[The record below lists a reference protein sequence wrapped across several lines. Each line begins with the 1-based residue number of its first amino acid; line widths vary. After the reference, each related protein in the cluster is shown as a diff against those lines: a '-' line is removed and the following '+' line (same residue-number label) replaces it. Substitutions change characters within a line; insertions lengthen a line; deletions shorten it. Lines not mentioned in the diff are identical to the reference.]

1 MHSQKLDNYLLLLQP
16 YIILILMNHSMLQ
29 RMPAIIPL
37 VLFSTRSLISKSA
50 ILVSWLMLCLHLKRT
65 TQLLKRELLAIVFA
79 LKWFHPFLWG
89 NPFTLYTDHKALTYI
104 HTQPVANSMMIQWL
118 DTILDYDFK
127 IIHRPGIQNVLP
139 DMLSRLFETER
150 TLVGDKNQHRTWIT
164 PHIVNSKNT
173 NMTTRM
179 MMPDDL
185 VTPAP
190 EERQELLLK
199 THLEGHRGS
208 QAMVTT
214 LHSEG
219 IHWTNLKQ
227 DALDCVNS
235 CPDCQK
241 FNIAK
246 HGYHPLSSIYAD
258 APWDHIC
265 IDTAGPMTTSIQGNN
280 YILVVVDV
288 FTRFCILKAMPDKSS
303 HTIALAL
310 RSILSL
316 FGRPKIIQSDNGT
329 EYVNEIIRK
338 FTEVS
343 GIDHR
348 LITAYHPR
356 SNGIAERWVGKTKNI
371 IYKRLQGKNDDW
383 DLYLDSTQEALNNTP
398 TALHDTRPFSLM
410 FARRPNQFKDYSD
423 VSIPTNYNETRKQFN
438 GHITKFNNTVLPAIR
453 EKIKTSQTAA
463 ENKFNKSHRI
473 IKEIPSGSQ
482 VMIKN
487 INRTTKTDP
496 LYIGNY
502 TIVRKNQGGSYIL
515 VDGTGALLP
524 RNIPPSHI
532 KVISEEQSEVYD
544 VEAVIDHK
552 GTPGNWLYLVRW
564 KGYDAKDDTWEPEKH
579 FHDNRPILKYWNRRN
594 GQRNVEPNSS
604 EKRPR
609 KNHDN
614 SSRKRARN

>member
-1 MHSQKLDNYLLLLQP
+1 MPKDLDSIHARKYLPNLSEVTAPLDKLRFEGKL
-16 YIILILMNHSMLQ
+16 
-29 RMPAIIPL
+29 
-37 VLFSTRSLISKSA
+37 TSKVWGQEQDDA
-50 ILVSWLMLCLHLKRT
+50 FTKIK
-65 TQLLKRELLAIVFA
+65 QLLASAPVLYHPDLSEPFYVATDASNYSIGAVLYQIIDKQIRHLGFMARALSTSEKNYSTTKRELLAIVFA
-79 LKWFHPFLWG
+79 LKKFHPFLWG

-139 DMLSRLFETER
+139 DMLSRLFESER
-150 TLVGDKNQHRTWIT
+150 TLVGDKNQHKTWIT
-164 PHIVNSKNT
+164 PQVANSKNT

-227 DALDCVNS
+227 DALDCINS

-241 FNIAK
+241 FNVAK

-288 FTRFCILKAMPDKSS
+288 FTRFCVLKAMPDKSS

-329 EYVNEIIRK
+329 EY
-338 FTEVS
+338 
-343 GIDHR
+343 
-348 LITAYHPR
+348 
-356 SNGIAERWVGKTKNI
+356 
-371 IYKRLQGKNDDW
+371 
-383 DLYLDSTQEALNNTP
+383 
-398 TALHDTRPFSLM
+398 
-410 FARRPNQFKDYSD
+410 
-423 VSIPTNYNETRKQFN
+423 
-438 GHITKFNNTVLPAIR
+438 HITLEAMVLQNVGLER
-453 EKIKTSQTAA
+453 Q
-463 ENKFNKSHRI
+463 RI
-473 IKEIPSGSQ
+473 
-482 VMIKN
+482 
-487 INRTTKTDP
+487 
-496 LYIGNY
+496 
-502 TIVRKNQGGSYIL
+502 
-515 VDGTGALLP
+515 
-524 RNIPPSHI
+524 
-532 KVISEEQSEVYD
+532 
-544 VEAVIDHK
+544 
-552 GTPGNWLYLVRW
+552 
-564 KGYDAKDDTWEPEKH
+564 
-579 FHDNRPILKYWNRRN
+579 
-594 GQRNVEPNSS
+594 
-604 EKRPR
+604 
-609 KNHDN
+609 
-614 SSRKRARN
+614 

>member
-1 MHSQKLDNYLLLLQP
+1 
-16 YIILILMNHSMLQ
+16 
-29 RMPAIIPL
+29 
-37 VLFSTRSLISKSA
+37 
-50 ILVSWLMLCLHLKRT
+50 
-65 TQLLKRELLAIVFA
+65 
-79 LKWFHPFLWG
+79 
-89 NPFTLYTDHKALTYI
+89 
-104 HTQPVANSMMIQWL
+104 
-118 DTILDYDFK
+118 
-127 IIHRPGIQNVLP
+127 
-139 DMLSRLFETER
+139 
-150 TLVGDKNQHRTWIT
+150 
-164 PHIVNSKNT
+164 
-173 NMTTRM
+173 
-179 MMPDDL
+179 
-185 VTPAP
+185 
-190 EERQELLLK
+190 
-199 THLEGHRGS
+199 
-208 QAMVTT
+208 MVTT

-219 IHWTNLKQ
+219 IHWANLKQ

-235 CPDCQK
+235 CPDCQM

-265 IDTAGPMTTSIQGNN
+265 IDTAGPMTTSVQGSN

-288 FTRFCILKAMPDKSS
+288 FTRFCVLKAMPDKPS
-303 HTIALAL
+303 HTIAFAL

-329 EYVNEIIRK
+329 KYVNEIICK
-338 FTEVS
+338 STEVS
-343 GIDHR
+343 GIYHR
-348 LITAYHPR
+348 LIAAYHPR

-398 TALHDTRPFSLM
+398 TALHNTSPFSLM

-515 VDGTGALLP
+515 VD
-524 RNIPPSHI
+524 
-532 KVISEEQSEVYD
+532 VISEERSEVYD

-552 GTPGNWLYLVRW
+552 GTPSNWLYLVRW

-594 GQRNVEPNSS
+594 GQRNVEPNSNK
-604 EKRPR
+604 KRPR
-609 KNHDN
+609 GNHDN
-614 SSRKRARN
+614 SQAVKEQEINHDCNSS